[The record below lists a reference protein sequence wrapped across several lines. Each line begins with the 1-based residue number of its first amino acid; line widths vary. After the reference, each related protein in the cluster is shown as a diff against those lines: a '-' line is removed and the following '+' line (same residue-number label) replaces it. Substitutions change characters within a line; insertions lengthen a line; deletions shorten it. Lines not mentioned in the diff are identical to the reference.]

1 MNDRRSTDDSG
12 QTMEGEYISSGSRHD
27 DPDRTINELVE
38 DMSRFVAEN
47 PKKTAVIVVASVAAA
62 VAAATTAAAATAV
75 FVMADEMK
83 KWWRKPNG

>member
-1 MNDRRSTDDSG
+1 MNDRRSTGDAG

-27 DPDRTINELVE
+27 DPARAINELVE

-62 VAAATTAAAATAV
+62 VAAATTAAVATAAFMV
-75 FVMADEMK
+75 AGEMK
-83 KWWRKPNG
+83 KWWVK